1 MIFVGVFKSYLF
13 VVLSEFV
20 KTDEATLS
28 VWGMGAGTFSRFT
41 AIPERVVSFRINN
54 EGEFNAIPSRIYSCG
69 LKITP
74 AFKLTPTP
82 LRDNLS
88 SYAMYPNSLFT
99 SEVASDS
106 R

>member
-1 MIFVGVFKSYLF
+1 MIFVGLFKSYLF

-69 LKITP
+69 LKIIP
-74 AFKLTPTP
+74 AFNLHPT
-82 LRDNLS
+82 LIRDNLLSYTLILYSYYILYIS
-88 SYAMYPNSLFT
+88 SNS
-99 SEVASDS
+99 
-106 R
+106 